1 MSSEL
6 SIDSIFSPEEI
17 LLRDEQMLKQRI
29 DKIFA
34 QNHEYRY
41 VQKERKFLL
50 KLILEKDFSLE
61 DIKEHLERVMHNSE
75 SKTSERNLLNN
86 QIQIVYTRMVAERKL
101 RAEDKKLRKQE
112 EENQQEKEENN
123 DEK

>member
-6 SIDSIFSPEEI
+6 SLDSIFSKEEI
-17 LLRDEQMLKQRI
+17 LFRDEQMLKQKI

-41 VQKERKFLL
+41 VQKERKYLL
-50 KLILEKDFSLE
+50 KLLTERDYSLE

-75 SKTSERNLLNN
+75 EKTSERNLLNN
-86 QIQIVYTRMVAERKL
+86 QIQIKYTRLVAERKL
-101 RAEDKKLRKQE
+101 RAEDKKLRKDE
-112 EENQQEKEENN
+112 EEKQKEKEENN